1 MLRKVLLA
9 CGIVS
14 SLLYIGTD
22 LLAASQWA
30 GYSSFSQTVS
40 ELAGINAPTRP
51 LVVPLWVAYSL
62 LVYVFGAGVWSSAG
76 ARRALRLTAAGLIG
90 KEVLGLVVS
99 LFFPIH
105 LRGVAVTLTDTMHG
119 VLTMAGN
126 LFMLLAILSAATAL
140 GKRFGRYSVVTGI
153 LLVVCGAAAGTQ
165 IPKLAA
171 NLPTPWM
178 GMLERTNI
186 YAYMLWVIVLTVN
199 LLREKGGRHENN

>member
-1 MLRKVLLA
+1 MNILLA
-9 CGIVS
+9 CGVVS

-22 LLAASQWA
+22 LLAANLWA

-51 LVVPLWVAYSL
+51 LVVPLWFAYSL
-62 LVYVFGAGVWSSAG
+62 LVFAFGAGIWGSADDK
-76 ARRALRLTAAGLIG
+76 RALRYTAVGLIG

-119 VLTMAGN
+119 LLTMAGN
-126 LFMLLAILSAATAL
+126 LFMLLAIFSAATVF
-140 GKRFGRYSVVTGI
+140 GKRFGLYSILTGI
-153 LLVVCGAAAGTQ
+153 LLVVCGAATGTQ
-165 IPKLAA
+165 IPNLAA

-178 GMLERTNI
+178 GVLERTNI
-186 YAYMLWVIVLTVN
+186 YAYMLWVIILTVAI
-199 LLREKGGRHENN
+199 LRKKGGHNENN